1 MFTFCDTT
9 PLFIASAAA
18 SKETSCTR
26 CFIASFNVLLFFATS
41 FNAFAPAL
49 TTRFDAA
56 LPTHTAVCF
65 TIGAAR
71 RKAGTATRK
80 RVLNR
85 PPNPWPR

>member
-18 SKETSCTR
+18 SKAASCAR
-26 CFIASFNVLLFFATS
+26 CFIASFNVLLSFATS
-41 FNAFAPAL
+41 CNAFAPAL
-49 TTRFDAA
+49 TARFDAA
-56 LPTHTAVCF
+56 LPTCTAVRF

-71 RKAGTATRK
+71 RKAGTATQK

-85 PPNPWPR
+85 PPHL